1 MKRDSKKAGFTLVEL
16 LVVIAIIGILVGL
29 LLPAIQAARES
40 ARSMQCKNNLKQLG
54 LALHNY
60 ESAHKRLP
68 SGYISRF
75 SSTGVDTGPGWG
87 WAAMLLPQLEQNSAY
102 QTIDFSIGIESA
114 VNSAV
119 RVSNFP
125 VFLCPSDD
133 AALSWP
139 ARQYDPITGARL
151 NVVCNVGSSNYVGM
165 FGISEPGVD
174 GEGIFFRNS
183 KVSFADITDG
193 LYQTIAIGE
202 RSHRL
207 GEATWTGSVTGAL
220 LAGDPSDGIGQLIP
234 EHGSGM
240 VLGHSGERHGPGDRR
255 SDANQFYSRHSGG
268 GVHFLFADGHVS
280 FLTSSM
286 DYRIYLALSTRAGGE
301 VVGNEF

>member
-1 MKRDSKKAGFTLVEL
+1 MQKDKQKNGFTLVEL
-16 LVVIAIIGILVGL
+16 LVVIAIIGILVGV
-29 LLPAIQAARES
+29 LLPAVQAARES

-60 ESAHKRLP
+60 TSAHKRLP

-75 SSTGVDTGPGWG
+75 TSTGVDTGPGWG
-87 WAAMLLPQLEQNSAY
+87 WAAMLLPQLEQNAAY
-102 QTIDFSIGIESA
+102 QAIDFLSGIETPANA
-114 VNSAV
+114 VA
-119 RVSNFP
+119 RVVNFP

-133 AALSWP
+133 AFKSWP
-139 ARQYDPITGARL
+139 ARQYDPVTGARL
-151 NVVCNVGSSNYVGM
+151 GVICDVGSSNYVGM

-174 GEGIFFRNS
+174 GEGVFFRNS
-183 KVSFADITDG
+183 RVSFAEITDG
-193 LYQTIAIGE
+193 LSQTIGIGE

-240 VLGHSGERHGPGDRR
+240 VLGHSGERHGPGDPH
-255 SDANQFYSRHSGG
+255 SDANQFYSRHAGG
-268 GVHFLFADGHVS
+268 GVHFLFMDGHVS
-280 FLTSSM
+280 FLSSNF
-286 DYRIYLALSTRAGGE
+286 DYRTYLALSTRAGGE
-301 VVGNEF
+301 VIDGEF